1 MSAPTDPDVATPSSA
16 APRAPD
22 DPTLGRHLERHGW
35 KRLLFEVFLLVAS
48 AMLALGV
55 NDWNNDR
62 ERQKLAHRVL
72 EELKLEVT
80 QNREAIVS
88 TLDYH
93 EKMSKGFHATLEALA
108 KGEPWEYPA
117 EFEGLRQNLFQRAA
131 YDSAL
136 LSQTLP
142 HLKPG
147 TLSALSALYTQQEEY
162 TQNLRLYAAATL
174 QSDDKDSRRDLRL
187 TENCFKQMA
196 ASERRIVTLME
207 RAASAIDAELVD
219 KA

>member
-1 MSAPTDPDVATPSSA
+1 MSSPSDPTDTAIPPAAAQVAS
-16 APRAPD
+16 
-22 DPTLGRHLERHGW
+22 DPTLSRHLERHGW
-35 KRLLFEVFLLVAS
+35 KRLVFEMFLLVAS

-55 NDWNNDR
+55 NDWNNER
-62 ERQKLAHRVL
+62 ERKQLAHRVM
-72 EELKLEVT
+72 EELKVEVA
-80 QNREAIVS
+80 QNRQSIDA
-88 TLDYH
+88 TLSYH
-93 EKMSKGFHATLEALA
+93 EAMSKGFQATLDAMA

-117 EFEGLRQNLFQRAA
+117 GFEGLDQNLFQRAA

-142 HLKPG
+142 HLRPV

-174 QSDDKDSRRDLRL
+174 QSDEKDSRRDLRL

-196 ASERRIVTLME
+196 ASERRLVSLMD
-207 RAASAIDAELVD
+207 RAAAAIDAELAD
-219 KA
+219 G